1 MPNTASSA
9 SASSTDSKQKKSF
22 SSSFLSGPSNVGFSN
37 ILFGNNENVKSGTTN
52 TSASNQRGD
61 NNQNNSD
68 NSPSKGSF
76 SLGVLGAIKRTSEG
90 IGKHSDGTSSIPG
103 SSLFTTKKK
112 ETSKLNENV
121 PEALDVLYL
130 IEICLMHG
138 IRVKEYHGILPLWTL
153 LERLR
158 LLTPQVV
165 ASMSTINSNN
175 NKNNNEKNASS
186 SSVSGNSSD
195 GRRSL
200 DSAKNNKKEK
210 IINSIKNT
218 FDSINGNENTK
229 SNEDGKRRLSES
241 SANMTN
247 NSRNTDTMTPVLTSN
262 PLRQSVGSIASAHG
276 LRSPLAKARAW
287 IRSVEQSVAVIV
299 SEHV

>member
-1 MPNTASSA
+1 M
-9 SASSTDSKQKKSF
+9 
-22 SSSFLSGPSNVGFSN
+22 
-37 ILFGNNENVKSGTTN
+37 
-52 TSASNQRGD
+52 
-61 NNQNNSD
+61 
-68 NSPSKGSF
+68 
-76 SLGVLGAIKRTSEG
+76 
-90 IGKHSDGTSSIPG
+90 KHSDVNSSIPG

-175 NKNNNEKNASS
+175 NKNNNEKNDSS
-186 SSVSGNSSD
+186 STD

-210 IINSIKNT
+210 IISSIKNT

-229 SNEDGKRRLSES
+229 SNEDGKRRLSEGT
-241 SANMTN
+241 ATTTN
-247 NSRNTDTMTPVLTSN
+247 NSNSNSNSNNRDSRNTDTMTPVLTSN

-287 IRSVEQSVAVIV
+287 IRSAKQLEVA

>member
-1 MPNTASSA
+1 MPSTVSSA
-9 SASSTDSKQKKSF
+9 NASSTDSKQKKTF

-61 NNQNNSD
+61 ANQNHSD
-68 NSPSKGSF
+68 NSPSKSSF

-90 IGKHSDGTSSIPG
+90 IVKHSDGTSSIPG

-175 NKNNNEKNASS
+175 NKNNNEKNDSS
-186 SSVSGNSSD
+186 SSD

-200 DSAKNNKKEK
+200 DSARNNKKEK
-210 IINSIKNT
+210 IISSIKNT

-241 SANMTN
+241 SATITN
-247 NSRNTDTMTPVLTSN
+247 NSNSNRDSRNTDTMTPVLTSN

-287 IRSVEQSVAVIV
+287 IRS
-299 SEHV
+299 